1 MLIMAII
8 GALVPTL
15 FYQMFGSVNVS
26 ICVSHHLGLT
36 FVYLYYSLS
45 FDALVAP
52 IMLRMV
58 VVLLVLGVTLIK

>member
-36 FVYLYYSLS
+36 FVYPYYSLN

-52 IMLRMV
+52 ILWRTV
-58 VVLLVLGVTLIK
+58 VASLVLDVTRIK